1 MRDVCGPESD
11 MPCPPCVCFITS
23 KAKLKRNGVVDRDRC
38 FPRHNN
44 CLQSEFSLWDTGG
57 GGPRVVLG
65 LGLSGVRFLRFVRSA
80 RFLRGARRG
89 PARPYLLAF
98 SAHHPRPSSPPS
110 RTHVLSCARRA
121 RSPPRWR
128 QERLFNTL
136 RWRCAAP
143 AVTASCAASRLAER
157 ARRSTRHDTAP
168 NIPRLARVLPALCPQ
183 SLLLTLSP
191 RVSCAARPHVRRPS
205 AARERSALWW
215 RHELLCHRLWAA
227 KGSCQR
233 HTPPFSDRPSNQNG
247 KATLASPARR
257 LPETCAHRTVA
268 YSVYV
273 PSFRASAACEI
284 SLLDQRSSHTSR
296 PCSPSREPTHC
307 SQSRHRRISSL
318 CGRAARSASALKR
331 GRVLKML
338 LIRFQLFFASY

>member
-1 MRDVCGPESD
+1 MRGS
-11 MPCPPCVCFITS
+11 
-23 KAKLKRNGVVDRDRC
+23 LLYNRNSHFG
-38 FPRHNN
+38 
-44 CLQSEFSLWDTGG
+44 T
-57 GGPRVVLG
+57 RVVVVPGWCWDLG
-65 LGLSGVRFLRFVRSA
+65 CQALRFLRFVRSA

-157 ARRSTRHDTAP
+157 ERRSTRHGTAP
-168 NIPRLARVLPALCPQ
+168 NIPRRARVLPALSPQ

-205 AARERSALWW
+205 AARERSALVAT
-215 RHELLCHRLWAA
+215 RAA
-227 KGSCQR
+227 
-233 HTPPFSDRPSNQNG
+233 
-247 KATLASPARR
+247 
-257 LPETCAHRTVA
+257 
-268 YSVYV
+268 V
-273 PSFRASAACEI
+273 PSTLGSQGILPKTYSAF
-284 SLLDQRSSHTSR
+284 
-296 PCSPSREPTHC
+296 P
-307 SQSRHRRISSL
+307 
-318 CGRAARSASALKR
+318 
-331 GRVLKML
+331 
-338 LIRFQLFFASY
+338 

>member
-1 MRDVCGPESD
+1 MSKIEVEQKQSRFDEPEVRTAVRQARWLAFTLLRLALALVPWLPGLVALAAVLPLARKTS
-11 MPCPPCVCFITS
+11 CEVWITS
-23 KAKLKRNGVVDRDRC
+23 RASRRYW
-38 FPRHNN
+38 
-44 CLQSEFSLWDTGG
+44 LQSEFSLWDTGG

-65 LGLSGVRFLRFVRSA
+65 LGLSVRRFLRFVRSA

-157 ARRSTRHDTAP
+157 ERRSTRHGTAP

-215 RHELLCHRLWAA
+215 RHELLCHRLSAA
-227 KGSCQR
+227 KGFCQR
-233 HTPPFSDRPSNQNG
+233 HTPPFPDRPSNQNG

-257 LPETCAHRTVA
+257 LPECTLAVIP
-268 YSVYV
+268 YS
-273 PSFRASAACEI
+273 RI
-284 SLLDQRSSHTSR
+284 SL
-296 PCSPSREPTHC
+296 
-307 SQSRHRRISSL
+307 I
-318 CGRAARSASALKR
+318 
-331 GRVLKML
+331 
-338 LIRFQLFFASY
+338 I

>member
-1 MRDVCGPESD
+1 M
-11 MPCPPCVCFITS
+11 
-23 KAKLKRNGVVDRDRC
+23 
-38 FPRHNN
+38 
-44 CLQSEFSLWDTGG
+44 
-57 GGPRVVLG
+57 VLG
-65 LGLSGVRFLRFVRSA
+65 LGLSSQRFLRFVRSA

-157 ARRSTRHDTAP
+157 ERRSTRHGTAP
-168 NIPRLARVLPALCPQ
+168 NIPRRARVLPALCPQ

-215 RHELLCHRLWAA
+215 RREMVCHMTWVLR
-227 KGSCQR
+227 R
-233 HTPPFSDRPSNQNG
+233 
-247 KATLASPARR
+247 RR
-257 LPETCAHRTVA
+257 LPGAPLTSCITSGGTSDRAYVCLAHPVKGAILFARRRIARQHIARRRAKSLRA
-268 YSVYV
+268 YRWPNLVNQRLALAD
-273 PSFRASAACEI
+273 FRALVAGAATAGAH
-284 SLLDQRSSHTSR
+284 LLPVGQRCVCGASSR
-296 PCSPSREPTHC
+296 DLPRVF
-307 SQSRHRRISSL
+307 L
-318 CGRAARSASALKR
+318 ARAAVQRASRLGSLYQPEPVRNIVYARINRS
-331 GRVLKML
+331 GR
-338 LIRFQLFFASY
+338 R

>member
-1 MRDVCGPESD
+1 M
-11 MPCPPCVCFITS
+11 
-23 KAKLKRNGVVDRDRC
+23 
-38 FPRHNN
+38 
-44 CLQSEFSLWDTGG
+44 
-57 GGPRVVLG
+57 VLG
-65 LGLSGVRFLRFVRSA
+65 LGLSARRFLRFVRSA

-98 SAHHPRPSSPPS
+98 SAHHLRPSSPPS
-110 RTHVLSCARRA
+110 RTHVLSCAQRA
-121 RSPPRWR
+121 RPPPRWR

-168 NIPRLARVLPALCPQ
+168 NIPRRARVLPALSPQ

-205 AARERSALWW
+205 AARGRSALWW

-233 HTPPFSDRPSNQNG
+233 H
-247 KATLASPARR
+247 
-257 LPETCAHRTVA
+257 
-268 YSVYV
+268 
-273 PSFRASAACEI
+273 SAF
-284 SLLDQRSSHTSR
+284 
-296 PCSPSREPTHC
+296 P
-307 SQSRHRRISSL
+307 
-318 CGRAARSASALKR
+318 
-331 GRVLKML
+331 
-338 LIRFQLFFASY
+338 

>member
-1 MRDVCGPESD
+1 MGEGTRAEVREPILDRTPLAYNLAWRATSAR
-11 MPCPPCVCFITS
+11 PP
-23 KAKLKRNGVVDRDRC
+23 
-38 FPRHNN
+38 
-44 CLQSEFSLWDTGG
+44 SLWDTGG

-65 LGLSGVRFLRFVRSA
+65 LGLSVDRFLRFVRSA

-157 ARRSTRHDTAP
+157 ERRSTRHGTAP
-168 NIPRLARVLPALCPQ
+168 NIPRRARVLPALSPQ

-215 RHELLCHRLWAA
+215 RREMICHETFARRAA
-227 KGSCQR
+227 DVVHLGGTSDRAYVCLA
-233 HTPPFSDRPSNQNG
+233 PFSSLGGASLGDTLLGGEP
-247 KATLASPARR
+247 KA
-257 LPETCAHRTVA
+257 
-268 YSVYV
+268 
-273 PSFRASAACEI
+273 
-284 SLLDQRSSHTSR
+284 
-296 PCSPSREPTHC
+296 
-307 SQSRHRRISSL
+307 
-318 CGRAARSASALKR
+318 
-331 GRVLKML
+331 
-338 LIRFQLFFASY
+338 

>member
-1 MRDVCGPESD
+1 M
-11 MPCPPCVCFITS
+11 
-23 KAKLKRNGVVDRDRC
+23 
-38 FPRHNN
+38 
-44 CLQSEFSLWDTGG
+44 
-57 GGPRVVLG
+57 VLG
-65 LGLSGVRFLRFVRSA
+65 LGLSSSRFLRFVRSA
-80 RFLRGARRG
+80 RFLRKARRG

-143 AVTASCAASRLAER
+143 AVTASCAASRLTER
-157 ARRSTRHDTAP
+157 ERRSTRHGTAP
-168 NIPRLARVLPALCPQ
+168 NIPRLARVLPALSPQ

-215 RHELLCHRLWAA
+215 RHELLCHRLSAA
-227 KGSCQR
+227 KGFCQR
-233 HTPPFSDRPSNQNG
+233 HTPPFPDRPSNQNG

-268 YSVYV
+268 YMC
-273 PSFRASAACEI
+273 PASEH
-284 SLLDQRSSHTSR
+284 QQPVRFRSSISAPHTPADTPVTAHRADTPAHLISMWT
-296 PCSPSREPTHC
+296 CSAQRKR
-307 SQSRHRRISSL
+307 SQAGEKTKDAPH
-318 CGRAARSASALKR
+318 
-331 GRVLKML
+331 
-338 LIRFQLFFASY
+338 

>member
-1 MRDVCGPESD
+1 MRGCAVRGRRQLCAQRGSGASQWRSGFLPFQNS
-11 MPCPPCVCFITS
+11 FYN
-23 KAKLKRNGVVDRDRC
+23 RNSHFG
-38 FPRHNN
+38 
-44 CLQSEFSLWDTGG
+44 T
-57 GGPRVVLG
+57 RVVVVPGWCWDLG
-65 LGLSGVRFLRFVRSA
+65 CQGLRFLRFVRSA

-98 SAHHPRPSSPPS
+98 SAHHLRPSSPPS
-110 RTHVLSCARRA
+110 RTHVLSCAQRA
-121 RSPPRWR
+121 RPPPRWR

-215 RHELLCHRLWAA
+215 RREMVCHMGAETETIARRAA
-227 KGSCQR
+227 DVVHHLR
-233 HTPPFSDRPSNQNG
+233 RNLRPSLCLSGAPRQRRHSLRSAAHRS
-247 KATLASPARR
+247 ATHCSAASQKPEGLPLAQPRQAASARR
-257 LPETCAHRTVA
+257 LQSAGRRFGDGRCAPAASRATVCMRCKIPSICHA
-268 YSVYV
+268 YFSHARLSNVHHV
-273 PSFRASAACEI
+273 SA
-284 SLLDQRSSHTSR
+284 RST
-296 PCSPSREPTHC
+296 SPSP
-307 SQSRHRRISSL
+307 
-318 CGRAARSASALKR
+318 
-331 GRVLKML
+331 
-338 LIRFQLFFASY
+338 FAT

>member
-1 MRDVCGPESD
+1 M
-11 MPCPPCVCFITS
+11 
-23 KAKLKRNGVVDRDRC
+23 
-38 FPRHNN
+38 
-44 CLQSEFSLWDTGG
+44 
-57 GGPRVVLG
+57 LG

-157 ARRSTRHDTAP
+157 ERRSTRHGTAP
-168 NIPRLARVLPALCPQ
+168 NIPRRARVLPALSPQ

-215 RHELLCHRLWAA
+215 RREMICHETFARRAADVVHLGGTQTELMSVWRHSLRSAAHRSATHCSVASQKPEGLPLAQPRQPAA
-227 KGSCQR
+227 S
-233 HTPPFSDRPSNQNG
+233 
-247 KATLASPARR
+247 ARR
-257 LPETCAHRTVA
+257 LQSAGRRCGDGRCA
-268 YSVYV
+268 
-273 PSFRASAACEI
+273 PAAC
-284 SLLDQRSSHTSR
+284 RATVCMR
-296 PCSPSREPTHC
+296 CKFPRFAT
-307 SQSRHRRISSL
+307 RISRTRGCATCIASRL
-318 CGRAARSASALKR
+318 ALPARARSQHSVRAH
-331 GRVLKML
+331 
-338 LIRFQLFFASY
+338 

>member
-1 MRDVCGPESD
+1 MYLFCANGQGAQWRVAFAWESRRRPLEWQVLN
-11 MPCPPCVCFITS
+11 MKKQRS
-23 KAKLKRNGVVDRDRC
+23 KSAESSYGNV
-38 FPRHNN
+38 
-44 CLQSEFSLWDTGG
+44 QSEFSLWDTGG

-65 LGLSGVRFLRFVRSA
+65 LGLSSRRFLRFVRSA

-157 ARRSTRHDTAP
+157 ERRSTRHGTAP

-215 RHELLCHRLWAA
+215 RHELLCHRLSAA
-227 KGSCQR
+227 KGFCQR
-233 HTPPFSDRPSNQNG
+233 HTPPFPDRPSNQNG

-268 YSVYV
+268 YMC
-273 PSFRASAACEI
+273 PASER
-284 SLLDQRSSHTSR
+284 QQPVRFRSSISAPHTPADTPVTAHRADTPAHLISMWT
-296 PCSPSREPTHC
+296 CSAQRKR
-307 SQSRHRRISSL
+307 SQAGEKTKDAPH
-318 CGRAARSASALKR
+318 
-331 GRVLKML
+331 
-338 LIRFQLFFASY
+338 

>member
-1 MRDVCGPESD
+1 MYYE
-11 MPCPPCVCFITS
+11 
-23 KAKLKRNGVVDRDRC
+23 N
-38 FPRHNN
+38 
-44 CLQSEFSLWDTGG
+44 LQSEFSLWDTGG

-65 LGLSGVRFLRFVRSA
+65 LGLSVRRFLRFVRSA

-98 SAHHPRPSSPPS
+98 SAHHLRPSSPPS
-110 RTHVLSCARRA
+110 RTQVLSCAQRA
-121 RSPPRWR
+121 RPPPRWR

-157 ARRSTRHDTAP
+157 ERRSTRHGTAP
-168 NIPRLARVLPALCPQ
+168 NIPRRARVLPALSPQ

-215 RHELLCHRLWAA
+215 RHELLCHRLSAA
-227 KGSCQR
+227 KGFCQR
-233 HTPPFSDRPSNQNG
+233 HTPPFPDRPSNQNG

-268 YSVYV
+268 YMC
-273 PSFRASAACEI
+273 PASER
-284 SLLDQRSSHTSR
+284 QQPVRFRSSISAPHTPADTPVTAHRADTPAHLISMWT
-296 PCSPSREPTHC
+296 CSAQRKR
-307 SQSRHRRISSL
+307 SQAGEKTKDAPH
-318 CGRAARSASALKR
+318 
-331 GRVLKML
+331 
-338 LIRFQLFFASY
+338 

>member
-1 MRDVCGPESD
+1 MGC
-11 MPCPPCVCFITS
+11 
-23 KAKLKRNGVVDRDRC
+23 
-38 FPRHNN
+38 
-44 CLQSEFSLWDTGG
+44 Q
-57 GGPRVVLG
+57 G
-65 LGLSGVRFLRFVRSA
+65 LRFLRFVRSA

-98 SAHHPRPSSPPS
+98 SAHHLRPSSPPS

-157 ARRSTRHDTAP
+157 ARRSTRHGTAP
-168 NIPRLARVLPALCPQ
+168 NIPRRARVLPALSPQ

-215 RHELLCHRLWAA
+215 RHELLCHRLSAA
-227 KGSCQR
+227 KGFCQR
-233 HTPPFSDRPSNQNG
+233 HTPPFPDRPSNQNG

-268 YSVYV
+268 YMCQ
-273 PSFRASAACEI
+273 ASER
-284 SLLDQRSSHTSR
+284 QQPVRFRSSISAPHT
-296 PCSPSREPTHC
+296 PADTPVTAHAEPT
-307 SQSRHRRISSL
+307 RRRISSL

-331 GRVLKML
+331 GRKLKML
-338 LIRFQLFFASY
+338 LIRFQLFY